1 MRVAVVLALSLV
13 LAGSAAAH
21 DRRDRDRP
29 SRAFGPR
36 TQHVIGGRAVTSDE
50 YRSRRFR
57 DRHRTRERIIIIERE
72 VPSRSRLDRPRR

>member
-1 MRVAVVLALSLV
+1 MRVAVVLVLSLV
-13 LAGSAAAH
+13 LAGSASA
-21 DRRDRDRP
+21 RDWRHRDRP
-29 SRAFGPR
+29 ARVFGPQ

-72 VPSRSRLDRPRR
+72 VPSRSRFDRRRR